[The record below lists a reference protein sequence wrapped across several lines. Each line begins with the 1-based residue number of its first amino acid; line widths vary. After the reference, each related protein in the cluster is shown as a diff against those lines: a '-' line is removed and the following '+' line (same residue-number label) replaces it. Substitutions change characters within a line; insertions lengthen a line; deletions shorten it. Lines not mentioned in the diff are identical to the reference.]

1 MFDNKE
7 KHTTQLQIQKPSN
20 QKKVLLL
27 SARFVNSDPSTQE
40 HLGRPQRRR
49 HQYHSISSHE

>member
-20 QKKVLLL
+20 QKK
-27 SARFVNSDPSTQE
+27 SAFTQ
-40 HLGRPQRRR
+40 RQ
-49 HQYHSISSHE
+49 IC